1 MTESICTR
9 LIAAIE
15 AQGIRA
21 FPEFPERLLPVPENR
36 CFVTVSAEQAETGEP
51 VPLPQSGEM
60 IPVVIRLRVRGHACT
75 WDSIRAVTEKAEHC
89 MQAVFGDMHRD
100 VRRTVRGEIT
110 YQKALD
116 RLEQEIM
123 VMIHGMLYGEED
135 DGADGYAEA

>member
-21 FPEFPERLLPVPENR
+21 FPEFPERLLPIPENR

-60 IPVVIRLRVRGHACT
+60 IPVIIRLRVRSHACT
-75 WDSIRAVTEKAEHC
+75 WDSIRAVTDQAERC
-89 MQAVFGDMHRD
+89 MQTVLRQMHLNIQ
-100 VRRTVRGEIT
+100 RTVRGEIT
-110 YQKALD
+110 YQKAID

-123 VMIHGMLYGEED
+123 VTMHGMLYGEED

>member
-21 FPEFPERLLPVPENR
+21 FPEFPERLLPIPENR

-60 IPVVIRLRVRGHACT
+60 IPVVIRLRVRSHACT

-89 MQAVFGDMHRD
+89 MQTVLRQMHLNIQ
-100 VRRTVRGEIT
+100 RTVRGEIT
-110 YQKALD
+110 YQKAID

-123 VMIHGMLYGEED
+123 VTMHGMLYGEED
-135 DGADGYAEA
+135 SDADGFAEA

>member
-21 FPEFPERLLPVPENR
+21 FREFPERLLPIPENR
-36 CFVTVSAEQAETGEP
+36 CFVTVSAEQAESGEP

-60 IPVVIRLRVRGHACT
+60 IPVLIRLRVRSHACT
-75 WDSIRAVTEKAEHC
+75 WDSIRAVTDQAERC
-89 MQAVFGDMHRD
+89 MQTVLRQMHLNIQ
-100 VRRTVRGEIT
+100 RTVRGEIT

-123 VMIHGMLYGEED
+123 VTMHGMLYGEED